1 MLGGSPFSITLV
13 EHNNSSQ
20 LLTDDGT
27 GRDLNQISTL
37 TVTEPLA
44 MYLYS
49 RQVQKYNC
57 GN

>member
-1 MLGGSPFSITLV
+1 MLGGGPFSITLV

-49 RQVQKYNC
+49 RQIQKYCAN
-57 GN
+57 

>member
-1 MLGGSPFSITLV
+1 MLGGGPFSITLV

-20 LLTDDGT
+20 LLTDDG
-27 GRDLNQISTL
+27 RDVNQISTL

-49 RQVQKYNC
+49 RQIQKYNC